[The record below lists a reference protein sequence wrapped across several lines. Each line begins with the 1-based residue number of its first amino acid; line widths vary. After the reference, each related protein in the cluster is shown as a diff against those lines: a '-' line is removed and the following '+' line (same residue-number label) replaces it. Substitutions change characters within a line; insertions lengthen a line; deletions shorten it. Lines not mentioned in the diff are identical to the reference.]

1 MKNQNTAKRYPLSLK
16 GMSGGTGIQFFSGS
30 STDELKA
37 QLTEML
43 TKFSEAKATLETEA
57 GKFGT
62 ASEEAKS
69 NYESLKQEL
78 KEMKEQFD
86 KVVVNNNR
94 VNEPGTMTPEQKA
107 QKELESKAFYNFM
120 RVGKGEMSAEER
132 KALVADED
140 GQIIIPE
147 ELDKEIERELPK
159 VAIFRQLVNIR
170 KTNSDRIR
178 KRSMNEL
185 TVGWGKLE
193 TSAKKASDFESSLK
207 PNDRFIFVE
216 NLNGLTKIGVDELED
231 TDIQLQ
237 AYLGS
242 SFALAAASEED
253 KAVLVGKGHS
263 EEQPEGILTNVNV
276 PRHTTAAVGTV
287 TTDDLIDLFYKV
299 PAQYRKNGTWVLPS
313 YLEQTVRKFKNANGD
328 YIWQAALTQG
338 TPNQLLGRPVYTQ
351 DDFEAQAEGAE
362 IGVFGDFKQ
371 GYTIVD
377 KPGNSTIQR
386 LNELY
391 IEDDL
396 IGFKY
401 KKRVGGGVDKPNAFA
416 ILKVKKATA

>member
-1 MKNQNTAKRYPLSLK
+1 MKTQQSTQRYPLSLK
-16 GMSGGTGIQFFSGS
+16 GASGGTGIQFFST
-30 STDELKA
+30 STPDLATQLTQMMEEFKKAKEAMETETKSFGKAKKATEENYNELK
-37 QLTEML
+37 TTVEEMER
-43 TKFSEAKATLETEA
+43 KFNKAFA
-57 GKFGT
+57 
-62 ASEEAKS
+62 
-69 NYESLKQEL
+69 
-78 KEMKEQFD
+78 D
-86 KVVVNNNR
+86 NNR
-94 VNEPGTMTPEQKA
+94 VNEPGSMTNEQKA

-120 RVGKGEMSAEER
+120 RVGKGEMSVEER
-132 KALVADED
+132 KALVADEE

-207 PNDRFIFVE
+207 PADRFIYVE
-216 NLNGLTKIGVDELED
+216 NLNGLTKIGLDELED

-242 SFALAAASEED
+242 SFALAAAIEED
-253 KAVLVGKGHS
+253 KAVLVGKGHN
-263 EEQPEGILTNVNV
+263 EEEPEGILTNTNV
-276 PRHTTAAVGTV
+276 PRHTTAAINSVV
-287 TTDDLIDLFYKV
+287 ADDLIDLFYKV

-313 YLEQTVRKFKNANGD
+313 YLEQTVRKLKNANGD
-328 YIWQAALTQG
+328 YIWQAAITQG
-338 TPNQLLGRPVYTQ
+338 TPNQLLGRPVFTQ
-351 DDFEAQAEGAE
+351 DDFAAQAEGAE

-371 GYTIVD
+371 GYTLVD

-416 ILKVKKATA
+416 ILKVKASA

>member
-1 MKNQNTAKRYPLSLK
+1 MKTQQSAVRYPLSLK
-16 GMSGGTGIQFFSGS
+16 GASGGTGIQFFS
-30 STDELKA
+30 TPTPNLET
-37 QLTEML
+37 QLTKMMEQF
-43 TKFSEAKATLETEA
+43 TEAKSALETES
-57 GKFGT
+57 KNFGT
-62 ASEEAKS
+62 ATKETKE
-69 NYESLKQEL
+69 NYED
-78 KEMKEQFD
+78 MKKTIEDMQKKFD
-86 KVVVNNNR
+86 KALANNNR
-94 VNEPGTMTPEQKA
+94 VNEPGTMTDEQKA
-107 QKELESKAFYNFM
+107 EKELESKAFYNFM
-120 RVGKGEMSAEER
+120 RFGRAEMNAEER

-193 TSAKKASDFESSLK
+193 TSSKKATDFESSLK
-207 PNDRFIFVE
+207 PGDRYIYVQ

-231 TDIQLQ
+231 TDLQLQ
-237 AYLGS
+237 EYVGS
-242 SFALAAASEED
+242 SFALAAAAEED
-253 KAVLVGKGHS
+253 RAVLLGKGNT
-263 EEQPEGILTNVNV
+263 EDEPEGILTNENV
-276 PRHTTAAVGTV
+276 PRHTTVGIDAVTA
-287 TTDDLIDLFYKV
+287 DDLIDMYYKV
-299 PAQYRKNGTWVLPS
+299 PSQYRKNGTWVLPS

-328 YIWQAALTQG
+328 YLWQAALTQG

-362 IGVFGDFKQ
+362 VAVFGDFKQ

-377 KPGNSTIQR
+377 KPGKSAVQR

-391 IEDDL
+391 IEEDL
-396 IGFKY
+396 IGFKF
-401 KKRVGGGVDKPNAFA
+401 KKRTGGGVDKPKAFA
-416 ILKVKKATA
+416 ILKVKAAV